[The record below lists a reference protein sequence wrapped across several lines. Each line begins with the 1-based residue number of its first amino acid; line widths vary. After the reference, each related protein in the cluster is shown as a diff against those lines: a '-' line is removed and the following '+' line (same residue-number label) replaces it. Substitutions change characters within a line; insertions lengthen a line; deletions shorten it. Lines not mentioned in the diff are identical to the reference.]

1 MNILIIGSGG
11 REHSL
16 AWAVAQNPKCEN
28 LIVAP
33 GNAGIAEIA
42 VCADIDIYNNS
53 QVLEF
58 SQNNKIDLVII
69 GPEGPLANGISDL
82 LRKSGIKVFG
92 CSKEAARLE
101 SSKKFTKDLCKKI
114 GVPTA
119 NFEFF
124 NNPKKAKEYVIK
136 QGVPI
141 VIKLDGLAAGK
152 GVVVARDQKTAFNAI
167 DDFLDQKESIL
178 ENKILIEEFLEGEE
192 ASFFVLSDGKNLLPI
207 GSAQDHKTAYDND
220 QGPNTGGMGA
230 YSPAPIMTQ
239 SIMDLTIES
248 IIKPTIKEMFNR
260 GTPYKGV
267 LFAGLMIKDG
277 EPKLVEYNVRFG
289 DPECQ
294 ALMMRLGAQAL
305 DAMLACAK
313 GELNNYKLNWADDH
327 ALTIVYAAKGYPG
340 TYEKGSNILGLD
352 TISES
357 TNIQI
362 FHAGTKEE
370 DNSSLI
376 ANGGRV
382 LNITAR
388 GGSLLEAR
396 DRAYRTVEK
405 IDWPEGFYR
414 KDIGWRAVE
423 YEIRI
428 KYF

>member
-82 LRKSGIKVFG
+82 LRKGGIKVFG

-101 SSKKFTKDLCKKI
+101 SSKKFTKDLCKKVD
-114 GVPTA
+114 VPTA

-167 DDFLDQKESIL
+167 DNFLNQKESIL

-230 YSPAPIMTQ
+230 YSPAPILTQ

-248 IIKPTIKEMFNR
+248 IIKPTIEEMSNR

-267 LFAGLMIKDG
+267 LFAGLMIKNG
-277 EPKLVEYNVRFG
+277 IPKLIEYNVRLG

-294 ALMMRLGAQAL
+294 ALMIRLGPQVLDLIIACVSTKLDQA
-305 DAMLACAK
+305 K
-313 GELNNYKLNWADDH
+313 VNWADDH
-327 ALTIVYAAKGYPG
+327 SVTIVLATKGYPG
-340 TYEKGSNILGLD
+340 NYRNGSKIRFVEELKSDSLN
-352 TISES
+352 
-357 TNIQI
+357 QI
-362 FHAGTKEE
+362 FHAGTKR

-396 DRAYRTVEK
+396 DRAYKTVEK

-414 KDIGWRAVE
+414 SDIGWRAL
-423 YEIRI
+423 
-428 KYF
+428 

>member
-82 LRKSGIKVFG
+82 LRKDGIKVFG

-101 SSKKFTKDLCKKI
+101 SSKKFTKDLCKKV

-167 DDFLDQKESIL
+167 DDFLDQKESVL

-230 YSPAPIMTQ
+230 YSPAPILTQ

-248 IIKPTIKEMFNR
+248 IIKPTIEEMSNR

-267 LFAGLMIKDG
+267 LFAGLMIRNG
-277 EPKLVEYNVRFG
+277 IPKLIEYNVRLG

-294 ALMMRLGAQAL
+294 ALMIRLGPQVLDLIIACVSTKLDQA
-305 DAMLACAK
+305 K
-313 GELNNYKLNWADDH
+313 VNWADDH
-327 ALTIVYAAKGYPG
+327 SVTIVLATKGYPG
-340 TYEKGSNILGLD
+340 NYRNGSKIRFVEELKSDSLN
-352 TISES
+352 
-357 TNIQI
+357 QI
-362 FHAGTKEE
+362 FHAGTKR

-396 DRAYRTVEK
+396 DRAYKTVEK
-405 IDWPEGFYR
+405 INWPEGFYR
-414 KDIGWRAVE
+414 SDIGWRAL
-423 YEIRI
+423 
-428 KYF
+428 

>member
-82 LRKSGIKVFG
+82 LRKGGIKVFG

-101 SSKKFTKDLCKKI
+101 SSKKFTKDLCKKV

-167 DDFLDQKESIL
+167 DDFLDQKESVL

-230 YSPAPIMTQ
+230 YSPAPILTQ

-248 IIKPTIKEMFNR
+248 IIKPTIEEMSNR
-260 GTPYKGV
+260 GAPYKGV
-267 LFAGLMIKDG
+267 LFAGLMIKNG
-277 EPKLVEYNVRFG
+277 IPKLIEYNVRLG

-294 ALMMRLGAQAL
+294 ALMIRLGPQVLDLIIACVSTKLDQA
-305 DAMLACAK
+305 K
-313 GELNNYKLNWADDH
+313 VNWADDH
-327 ALTIVYAAKGYPG
+327 SVTIVLATKGYPG
-340 TYEKGSNILGLD
+340 NYRNGSKIRFVEELKSDSLN
-352 TISES
+352 
-357 TNIQI
+357 QI
-362 FHAGTKEE
+362 FHAGTKR

-396 DRAYRTVEK
+396 DRAYKTVEK

-414 KDIGWRAVE
+414 SDIGWRAL
-423 YEIRI
+423 
-428 KYF
+428 

>member
-101 SSKKFTKDLCKKI
+101 SSKKFTKDLCKKV

-124 NNPKKAKEYVIK
+124 NSSKKAKEYVIK

-230 YSPAPIMTQ
+230 YSPAPILTQ

-248 IIKPTIKEMFNR
+248 IIKPTIEEMSNR

-267 LFAGLMIKDG
+267 LFAGLMIRNG
-277 EPKLVEYNVRFG
+277 IPKLIEYNVRLG

-294 ALMMRLGAQAL
+294 ALMIRLGPQVLDLIIACVSTKLDQA
-305 DAMLACAK
+305 K
-313 GELNNYKLNWADDH
+313 VNWADDH
-327 ALTIVYAAKGYPG
+327 SVTIVLATKGYPG
-340 TYEKGSNILGLD
+340 NYKNGSKIRFVEELKSDSLN
-352 TISES
+352 
-357 TNIQI
+357 QI
-362 FHAGTKEE
+362 FHAGTKR

-396 DRAYRTVEK
+396 DRAYKTVEK
-405 IDWPEGFYR
+405 INWPEGFYR
-414 KDIGWRAVE
+414 SDIGWRAL
-423 YEIRI
+423 
-428 KYF
+428 

>member
-42 VCADIDIYNNS
+42 VCADIDINNNS
-53 QVLEF
+53 QILEF

-82 LRKSGIKVFG
+82 LRKGGIKVFG

-101 SSKKFTKDLCKKI
+101 SSKKFTKDLCKKVD
-114 GVPTA
+114 VPTA

-167 DDFLDQKESIL
+167 DDFLDQKESVL

-230 YSPAPIMTQ
+230 YSPAPILTQ

-248 IIKPTIKEMFNR
+248 IIKPTIEEMSNR

-267 LFAGLMIKDG
+267 LFAGLMIKNG
-277 EPKLVEYNVRFG
+277 IPKLIEYNVRLG

-294 ALMMRLGAQAL
+294 ALMIRLGPQVLDLIIACVSTKLDQA
-305 DAMLACAK
+305 K
-313 GELNNYKLNWADDH
+313 VNWADDH
-327 ALTIVYAAKGYPG
+327 SVTIVLATKGYPG
-340 TYEKGSNILGLD
+340 NYRNGSKIRFVEELKSDSLN
-352 TISES
+352 
-357 TNIQI
+357 QI
-362 FHAGTKEE
+362 FHAGTKR

-396 DRAYRTVEK
+396 DRAYKTVEK

-414 KDIGWRAVE
+414 SDIGWRAL
-423 YEIRI
+423 
-428 KYF
+428 

>member
-58 SQNNKIDLVII
+58 SQDNKIDLVII
-69 GPEGPLANGISDL
+69 GPEGPLANGISDI
-82 LRKSGIKVFG
+82 LRKGGIKVFG

-101 SSKKFTKDLCKKI
+101 SSKKFTKDLCKKV

-119 NFEFF
+119 SFEFF

-230 YSPAPIMTQ
+230 YSPAPILTQ

-248 IIKPTIKEMFNR
+248 IIKPTIEEMSNR

-267 LFAGLMIKDG
+267 LFAGLMIRNG
-277 EPKLVEYNVRFG
+277 TPKLIEYNVRLG

-294 ALMMRLGAQAL
+294 ALMIRLGPQVLDLIIACVSTKLDQA
-305 DAMLACAK
+305 K
-313 GELNNYKLNWADDH
+313 INWADDH
-327 ALTIVYAAKGYPG
+327 SVTIVLATKGYPG
-340 TYEKGSNILGLD
+340 NYKNGSKIRFVEELKSDSLN
-352 TISES
+352 
-357 TNIQI
+357 QI
-362 FHAGTKEE
+362 FHAGTKR

-396 DRAYRTVEK
+396 DRAYKTVEK
-405 IDWPEGFYR
+405 INWPEGFYR
-414 KDIGWRAVE
+414 SDIGWRAL
-423 YEIRI
+423 
-428 KYF
+428 

>member
-16 AWAVAQNPKCEN
+16 AWAIAQNPKCEN

-82 LRKSGIKVFG
+82 LRKGGIKVFG

-101 SSKKFTKDLCKKI
+101 SSKKFTKDLCKKV

-167 DDFLDQKESIL
+167 DDFLDQKESVL

-230 YSPAPIMTQ
+230 YSPAPILTQ

-248 IIKPTIKEMFNR
+248 IIKPTIEEMSNR

-267 LFAGLMIKDG
+267 LFAGLMIKNG
-277 EPKLVEYNVRFG
+277 IPKLIEYNVRLG

-294 ALMMRLGAQAL
+294 ALMIRLGPQVLDLIIACVSTKLDQA
-305 DAMLACAK
+305 K
-313 GELNNYKLNWADDH
+313 VNWADDH
-327 ALTIVYAAKGYPG
+327 SVTIVLATKGYPG
-340 TYEKGSNILGLD
+340 NYRNGSKIRFVEELKSDSLN
-352 TISES
+352 
-357 TNIQI
+357 QI
-362 FHAGTKEE
+362 FHAGTKR

-388 GGSLLEAR
+388 GSSLLEAR
-396 DRAYRTVEK
+396 DRAYKTVEK

-414 KDIGWRAVE
+414 SDIGWRAL
-423 YEIRI
+423 
-428 KYF
+428 

>member
-101 SSKKFTKDLCKKI
+101 SSKKFTKDLCKKV

-119 NFEFF
+119 SFEFF

-167 DDFLDQKESIL
+167 DSFLGEKENAL
-178 ENKILIEEFLEGEE
+178 GDKILIEEFLEGEE

-230 YSPAPIMTQ
+230 YSPAPILTQ

-248 IIKPTIKEMFNR
+248 IIKPTIEEMSNR

-267 LFAGLMIKDG
+267 LFAGLMIRNG
-277 EPKLVEYNVRFG
+277 IPKLIEYNVRLG

-294 ALMMRLGAQAL
+294 ALMIRLGPQVLDLIIACVSTKLDQA
-305 DAMLACAK
+305 K
-313 GELNNYKLNWADDH
+313 INWADDH
-327 ALTIVYAAKGYPG
+327 SVTIVLATKGYPG
-340 TYEKGSNILGLD
+340 NYKNGSKIRFVEELKSDSLN
-352 TISES
+352 
-357 TNIQI
+357 QI
-362 FHAGTKEE
+362 FHAGTKK

-396 DRAYRTVEK
+396 DRAYKTVEK
-405 IDWPEGFYR
+405 INWPEGFYR
-414 KDIGWRAVE
+414 SDIGWRAL
-423 YEIRI
+423 
-428 KYF
+428 

>member
-82 LRKSGIKVFG
+82 LRKGGIKVFG

-101 SSKKFTKDLCKKI
+101 SSKKFTKDLCKKV

-167 DDFLDQKESIL
+167 DDFLNQKESIL

-192 ASFFVLSDGKNLLPI
+192 ASFFVLSDGKNLLSI

-230 YSPAPIMTQ
+230 YSPAPILTQ

-248 IIKPTIKEMFNR
+248 IIKPTIEEMSNR

-267 LFAGLMIKDG
+267 LFAGLMIRNG
-277 EPKLVEYNVRFG
+277 IPKLIEYNVRLG

-294 ALMMRLGAQAL
+294 ALMIRLGPQVLDLIIACVSTKLDQA
-305 DAMLACAK
+305 K
-313 GELNNYKLNWADDH
+313 VNWADDH
-327 ALTIVYAAKGYPG
+327 SVTIVLATKGYPG
-340 TYEKGSNILGLD
+340 NYRNGSKIRFVEELKSDSLN
-352 TISES
+352 
-357 TNIQI
+357 QI
-362 FHAGTKEE
+362 FHAGTKR

-396 DRAYRTVEK
+396 DRAYKTVEK

-414 KDIGWRAVE
+414 SDIGWRAL
-423 YEIRI
+423 
-428 KYF
+428 

>member
-101 SSKKFTKDLCKKI
+101 SSKKFTKDLCKKV

-124 NNPKKAKEYVIK
+124 NNSKKAKEYVIK

-167 DDFLDQKESIL
+167 DDFLNQKESIL

-230 YSPAPIMTQ
+230 YSPAPILTQ

-248 IIKPTIKEMFNR
+248 IIKPTIEEMSNR

-267 LFAGLMIKDG
+267 LFAGLMIRNG
-277 EPKLVEYNVRFG
+277 IPKLIEYNVRLG

-294 ALMMRLGAQAL
+294 ALMIRLGPQVLDLIIACVSTKLDQA
-305 DAMLACAK
+305 K
-313 GELNNYKLNWADDH
+313 VNWADDH
-327 ALTIVYAAKGYPG
+327 SVTIVLATKGYPG
-340 TYEKGSNILGLD
+340 NYKNGSKIRFVEELKSDSLN
-352 TISES
+352 
-357 TNIQI
+357 QI
-362 FHAGTKEE
+362 FHAGTKR

-396 DRAYRTVEK
+396 DRAYKTVEK
-405 IDWPEGFYR
+405 INWPEGFYR
-414 KDIGWRAVE
+414 SDIGWRAL
-423 YEIRI
+423 
-428 KYF
+428 

>member
-69 GPEGPLANGISDL
+69 GPEGPLANGISDI
-82 LRKSGIKVFG
+82 LRKGGIKVFG

-101 SSKKFTKDLCKKI
+101 SSKKFTKDLCKKV

-119 NFEFF
+119 SFEFF

-167 DDFLDQKESIL
+167 DSFLGEKENAL
-178 ENKILIEEFLEGEE
+178 GDKILIEEFLEGEE

-230 YSPAPIMTQ
+230 YSPAPILTQ

-248 IIKPTIKEMFNR
+248 IIKPTIEEMSNR

-267 LFAGLMIKDG
+267 LFAGLMIRNG
-277 EPKLVEYNVRFG
+277 IPKLIEYNVRLG

-294 ALMMRLGAQAL
+294 ALMIRLGPQVLDLIIACVSTKLDQA
-305 DAMLACAK
+305 K
-313 GELNNYKLNWADDH
+313 INWADDH
-327 ALTIVYAAKGYPG
+327 SVTIVLATKGYPG
-340 TYEKGSNILGLD
+340 NYKNGSKIRFVEELKSDSLN
-352 TISES
+352 
-357 TNIQI
+357 QV
-362 FHAGTKEE
+362 FHAGTKR
-370 DNSSLI
+370 DNSNLL

-396 DRAYRTVEK
+396 DRAYSTLEK

-414 KDIGWRAVE
+414 SDIGWRAL
-423 YEIRI
+423 
-428 KYF
+428 

>member
-101 SSKKFTKDLCKKI
+101 SSKKFTKDLCKKV

-230 YSPAPIMTQ
+230 YSPAPILTQ

-248 IIKPTIKEMFNR
+248 IIKPTIEEMSNR

-267 LFAGLMIKDG
+267 LFAGLMIRNG
-277 EPKLVEYNVRFG
+277 IPKLIEYNVRFG

-294 ALMMRLGAQAL
+294 ALMIRLGPQVLDLIIACVSTKLDQA
-305 DAMLACAK
+305 K
-313 GELNNYKLNWADDH
+313 INWADDH
-327 ALTIVYAAKGYPG
+327 SVTIVLATKGYPG
-340 TYEKGSNILGLD
+340 NYKNGSKIRFVEELKSDSLN
-352 TISES
+352 
-357 TNIQI
+357 QV
-362 FHAGTKEE
+362 FHAGTKR
-370 DNSSLI
+370 DNSNLL

-396 DRAYRTVEK
+396 DRAYSTLEK

-414 KDIGWRAVE
+414 SDIGWRAL
-423 YEIRI
+423 
-428 KYF
+428 

>member
-82 LRKSGIKVFG
+82 LRKGGIKVFG

-101 SSKKFTKDLCKKI
+101 SSKKFTKDLCKKV

-167 DDFLDQKESIL
+167 DDFLDQKESVL

-230 YSPAPIMTQ
+230 YSPAPILTQ

-248 IIKPTIKEMFNR
+248 IIKPTIEEMSNR

-267 LFAGLMIKDG
+267 LFAGLMIKNG
-277 EPKLVEYNVRFG
+277 IPKLIEYNVRLG

-294 ALMMRLGAQAL
+294 ALMIRLGPQVLDLIIACVSTKLDQA
-305 DAMLACAK
+305 K
-313 GELNNYKLNWADDH
+313 VNWADDH
-327 ALTIVYAAKGYPG
+327 SVTIVLATKGYPG
-340 TYEKGSNILGLD
+340 NYRNGSKIRFVEELKSDSLN
-352 TISES
+352 
-357 TNIQI
+357 QI
-362 FHAGTKEE
+362 FHAGTKR

-396 DRAYRTVEK
+396 DRAYKTVEK

-414 KDIGWRAVE
+414 SDIGWRAL
-423 YEIRI
+423 
-428 KYF
+428 

>member
-101 SSKKFTKDLCKKI
+101 SSKKFTKDLCKKV

-124 NNPKKAKEYVIK
+124 NNSKKAKEYVIK

-167 DDFLDQKESIL
+167 DSFLGEKENAL
-178 ENKILIEEFLEGEE
+178 GDKILIEEFLEGEE

-230 YSPAPIMTQ
+230 YSPAPILTQ

-248 IIKPTIKEMFNR
+248 IIKPTIEEMSNR

-267 LFAGLMIKDG
+267 LFAGLMIRNG
-277 EPKLVEYNVRFG
+277 IPKLIEYNVRLG

-294 ALMMRLGAQAL
+294 ALMIRLGPQVLDLIIACVSTKLDQA
-305 DAMLACAK
+305 K
-313 GELNNYKLNWADDH
+313 INWADDH
-327 ALTIVYAAKGYPG
+327 SVTIVLATKGYPG
-340 TYEKGSNILGLD
+340 NYKNGSKIRFVEELKSDSLN
-352 TISES
+352 
-357 TNIQI
+357 QV
-362 FHAGTKEE
+362 FHAGTKR
-370 DNSSLI
+370 DNSNLL

-396 DRAYRTVEK
+396 DRAYSTLEK

-414 KDIGWRAVE
+414 SDIGWRAL
-423 YEIRI
+423 
-428 KYF
+428 

>member
-28 LIVAP
+28 LIVVP
-33 GNAGIAEIA
+33 GNPGIAEIA
-42 VCADIDIYNNS
+42 RCVDLDIYNNS
-53 QVLEF
+53 QILEF
-58 SQNNKIDLVII
+58 SQNNKVDLVII
-69 GPEGPLANGISDL
+69 GPEGPLANGLSDL
-82 LRKSGIKVFG
+82 LRKGGVTVFG
-92 CSKEAARLE
+92 CSKEAAKLE

-114 GVPTA
+114 GAPTA

-124 NNPKKAKEYVIK
+124 SNAKKAKEYVVR

-152 GVVVARDQKTAFNAI
+152 GVIVAMDQKTAFNAI
-167 DDFLDQKESIL
+167 DNFLDRKETAIQ
-178 ENKILIEEFLEGEE
+178 NKILIEEYLEGEE

-230 YSPAPIMTQ
+230 YSPAPVLTQ

-248 IIKPTIKEMFNR
+248 IIKPTIEEMFNR

-267 LFAGLMIKDG
+267 IFAGLMIKNG
-277 EPKLVEYNVRFG
+277 IPKLIEYNVRFG

-294 ALMMRLGAQAL
+294 ALMIRLGPQVL
-305 DAMLACAK
+305 DLILACCSTKLDKAK
-313 GELNNYKLNWADDH
+313 INWAKDH
-327 ALTIVYAAKGYPG
+327 SVTIVLANKGYPG
-340 TYEKGSNILGLD
+340 NYKNGSKIRFVEELKNDSL
-352 TISES
+352 
-357 TNIQI
+357 NQI
-362 FHAGTKEE
+362 FHAGTKI
-370 DNSSLI
+370 DNSHLI

-388 GGSLLEAR
+388 GDNLLEAR
-396 DRAYRTVEK
+396 DRAYKNLEK
-405 IDWPEGFYR
+405 INWPEGFYR
-414 KDIGWRAVE
+414 SDIGWRAL
-423 YEIRI
+423 
-428 KYF
+428 

>member
-101 SSKKFTKDLCKKI
+101 SSKKFTKDLCKKV

-119 NFEFF
+119 SFEFF

-167 DDFLDQKESIL
+167 DSFLGEKENAL
-178 ENKILIEEFLEGEE
+178 GDKILIEEFLEGEE

-230 YSPAPIMTQ
+230 YSPAPILTQ
-239 SIMDLTIES
+239 SIIDLTIES
-248 IIKPTIKEMFNR
+248 IIKPTIEEMSNR

-267 LFAGLMIKDG
+267 LFAGLMIRNG
-277 EPKLVEYNVRFG
+277 IPKLIEYNVRLG

-294 ALMMRLGAQAL
+294 ALMIRLGPQVLDLIIACVSTKLDQA
-305 DAMLACAK
+305 K
-313 GELNNYKLNWADDH
+313 INWADDH
-327 ALTIVYAAKGYPG
+327 SVTIVLATKGYPG
-340 TYEKGSNILGLD
+340 NYKNGSKIRFVEELKSDSLN
-352 TISES
+352 
-357 TNIQI
+357 QV
-362 FHAGTKEE
+362 FHAGTKR
-370 DNSSLI
+370 DNSNLL

-396 DRAYRTVEK
+396 DRAYRTLEK

-414 KDIGWRAVE
+414 SDIGWRAL
-423 YEIRI
+423 
-428 KYF
+428 

>member
-101 SSKKFTKDLCKKI
+101 SSKKFTKDLCKKV

-124 NNPKKAKEYVIK
+124 NNSKKAKEYVIK

-167 DDFLDQKESIL
+167 DDFLNQKESIL

-230 YSPAPIMTQ
+230 YSPAPILTQ
-239 SIMDLTIES
+239 SIIDLTIES
-248 IIKPTIKEMFNR
+248 IIKPTIEEMSNR

-267 LFAGLMIKDG
+267 LFAGLMIRNG
-277 EPKLVEYNVRFG
+277 IPKLIEYNVRFG

-294 ALMMRLGAQAL
+294 ALMIRLGPQVLDLIIACVSTKLDQA
-305 DAMLACAK
+305 K
-313 GELNNYKLNWADDH
+313 VNWADDH
-327 ALTIVYAAKGYPG
+327 SVTIVLATKGYPG
-340 TYEKGSNILGLD
+340 NYKNGSKIRFVEELKSDSLN
-352 TISES
+352 
-357 TNIQI
+357 QI
-362 FHAGTKEE
+362 FHAGTKR

-396 DRAYRTVEK
+396 DRAYKTVEK
-405 IDWPEGFYR
+405 INWPEGFYR
-414 KDIGWRAVE
+414 SDIGWRAL
-423 YEIRI
+423 
-428 KYF
+428 

>member
-16 AWAVAQNPKCEN
+16 AWAIAQNPKCEN

-53 QVLEF
+53 QILEF

-69 GPEGPLANGISDL
+69 GPEGPLANGISDVL
-82 LRKSGIKVFG
+82 QKGGIKVFG
-92 CSKEAARLE
+92 CSQAAAKLE
-101 SSKKFTKDLCKKI
+101 SAKKFTKDLCKKI
-114 GVPTA
+114 GAPTA

-124 NNPKKAKEYVIK
+124 NNPKKAREYVIK
-136 QGVPI
+136 NGVPI

-152 GVVVARDQKTAFNAI
+152 GVVVAMDQKTAFDAI
-167 DDFLDQKESIL
+167 DSFLGEKESAL
-178 ENKILIEEFLEGEE
+178 GDKILIEEFLEGEE

-230 YSPAPIMTQ
+230 YSPAPILTQ
-239 SIMDLTIES
+239 SIIDLTIES
-248 IIKPTIKEMFNR
+248 IIKPTIEEMSNR

-267 LFAGLMIKDG
+267 LFAGLMIRNG
-277 EPKLVEYNVRFG
+277 IPKLIEYNVRLG

-294 ALMMRLGAQAL
+294 ALMIRLGPQVLDLIIACVSTKLDQA
-305 DAMLACAK
+305 K
-313 GELNNYKLNWADDH
+313 INWADDH
-327 ALTIVYAAKGYPG
+327 SVTIVLATKGYPG
-340 TYEKGSNILGLD
+340 NYKNGSKIRFVEELKSDSLN
-352 TISES
+352 
-357 TNIQI
+357 QV
-362 FHAGTKEE
+362 FHAGTKR
-370 DNSSLI
+370 DNSNLL

-396 DRAYRTVEK
+396 DRAYRTLEK

-414 KDIGWRAVE
+414 SDIGWRAL
-423 YEIRI
+423 
-428 KYF
+428 

>member
-16 AWAVAQNPKCEN
+16 AWAIAQNPKCEN
-28 LIVAP
+28 LMVAP
-33 GNAGIAEIA
+33 GNPGIAEIA
-42 VCADIDIYNNS
+42 TCVDIDVYNNS
-53 QVLEF
+53 QILEF
-58 SQNNKIDLVII
+58 SQNNKVDLVII
-69 GPEGPLANGISDL
+69 GPEGPLENGLSDR
-82 LRKSGIKVFG
+82 LRKGGITVFG
-92 CSKEAARLE
+92 CSKEAAKLE

-114 GVPTA
+114 GAPTA

-124 NNPKKAKEYVIK
+124 SSVKKAKEYVVK
-136 QGVPI
+136 HGVPI

-152 GVVVARDQKTAFNAI
+152 GVIVAMDQKTAFNAI
-167 DDFLDQKESIL
+167 DSFLEKKETAIQ
-178 ENKILIEEFLEGEE
+178 NKILIEEYLEGEE

-230 YSPAPIMTQ
+230 YSPAPVLTQ

-267 LFAGLMIKDG
+267 IFAGLMIKNG
-277 EPKLVEYNVRFG
+277 IPKLIEYNVRFG

-294 ALMMRLGAQAL
+294 ALMIRLGPQVLDLIIACTSTKLDQA
-305 DAMLACAK
+305 K
-313 GELNNYKLNWADDH
+313 VNWANDH
-327 ALTIVYAAKGYPG
+327 SVTIVLANKGYPG
-340 TYEKGSNILGLD
+340 NYKNGSKIRFIEELKNDSL
-352 TISES
+352 
-357 TNIQI
+357 NQV
-362 FHAGTKEE
+362 FHAGTKR
-370 DNSSLI
+370 DNSNLL

-396 DRAYRTVEK
+396 DRAYTTLEK

-414 KDIGWRAVE
+414 SDIGWRAL
-423 YEIRI
+423 
-428 KYF
+428 

>member
-58 SQNNKIDLVII
+58 SQDNKIDLVII
-69 GPEGPLANGISDL
+69 GPEGPLANGISDI
-82 LRKSGIKVFG
+82 LRKGGIKVFG

-101 SSKKFTKDLCKKI
+101 SSKKFTKDLCKKV

-119 NFEFF
+119 SFEFF

-167 DDFLDQKESIL
+167 DSFLGEKENAL
-178 ENKILIEEFLEGEE
+178 GDKILIEEFLEGEE

-230 YSPAPIMTQ
+230 YSPAPILTQ

-248 IIKPTIKEMFNR
+248 IIKPTIEEMSNR

-267 LFAGLMIKDG
+267 LFAGLMIRNG
-277 EPKLVEYNVRFG
+277 IPKLIEYNVRLG

-294 ALMMRLGAQAL
+294 ALMIRLGPQVLDLIIACVSTKLDQA
-305 DAMLACAK
+305 K
-313 GELNNYKLNWADDH
+313 INWADDH
-327 ALTIVYAAKGYPG
+327 SVTIVLATKGYPG
-340 TYEKGSNILGLD
+340 NYKNGSKIRFVEELKSDSLN
-352 TISES
+352 
-357 TNIQI
+357 QV
-362 FHAGTKEE
+362 FHAGTKR
-370 DNSSLI
+370 DNSNLL

-388 GGSLLEAR
+388 GCSLLEAR
-396 DRAYRTVEK
+396 DRAYSTLEK

-414 KDIGWRAVE
+414 SDIGWRAL
-423 YEIRI
+423 
-428 KYF
+428 

>member
-33 GNAGIAEIA
+33 GNVGIAEIA

-82 LRKSGIKVFG
+82 LRKDGIKVFG

-101 SSKKFTKDLCKKI
+101 SSKKFTKDLCKKV

-167 DDFLDQKESIL
+167 DNFLNQKESIL

-192 ASFFVLSDGKNLLPI
+192 VSFFVLSDGKNLLPI

-230 YSPAPIMTQ
+230 YSPAPILTQ

-248 IIKPTIKEMFNR
+248 IIKPTIEEMSNR

-267 LFAGLMIKDG
+267 LFAGLMIKNG
-277 EPKLVEYNVRFG
+277 IPKLIEYNVRLG

-294 ALMMRLGAQAL
+294 ALMIRLGPQVLDLIIACVSTKLDQA
-305 DAMLACAK
+305 K
-313 GELNNYKLNWADDH
+313 VNWADDH
-327 ALTIVYAAKGYPG
+327 SVTIVLATKGYPG
-340 TYEKGSNILGLD
+340 NYRNGSKIRFVEELKSDSLN
-352 TISES
+352 
-357 TNIQI
+357 QI
-362 FHAGTKEE
+362 FHAGTKR

-396 DRAYRTVEK
+396 DRAYKTVEK

-414 KDIGWRAVE
+414 SDIGWRAL
-423 YEIRI
+423 
-428 KYF
+428 

>member
-82 LRKSGIKVFG
+82 LRKGGIKVFG

-101 SSKKFTKDLCKKI
+101 SSKKFTKDLCKKV

-167 DDFLDQKESIL
+167 DDFLNQKESIL

-230 YSPAPIMTQ
+230 YSPAPILTQ

-248 IIKPTIKEMFNR
+248 IIKPTIEEMSNR

-267 LFAGLMIKDG
+267 LFAGLMIKNG
-277 EPKLVEYNVRFG
+277 IPKLIEYNVRLG

-294 ALMMRLGAQAL
+294 ALMIRLGPQVLDLIIACVSTKLDQA
-305 DAMLACAK
+305 K
-313 GELNNYKLNWADDH
+313 VNWADDH
-327 ALTIVYAAKGYPG
+327 SVTIVLATKGYPG
-340 TYEKGSNILGLD
+340 NYRNGSKIRFVEELKSDSLN
-352 TISES
+352 
-357 TNIQI
+357 QI
-362 FHAGTKEE
+362 FHAGTKR

-396 DRAYRTVEK
+396 DRAYKTVEK

-414 KDIGWRAVE
+414 SDIGWRAL
-423 YEIRI
+423 
-428 KYF
+428 

>member
-82 LRKSGIKVFG
+82 LRKDGIKVFG

-101 SSKKFTKDLCKKI
+101 SSKKFTKDLCKKV

-167 DDFLDQKESIL
+167 DDFLDQKESVL

-192 ASFFVLSDGKNLLPI
+192 ASFFVLSDGKNLLSI

-230 YSPAPIMTQ
+230 YSPAPILTQ

-248 IIKPTIKEMFNR
+248 IIKPTIEEMSNR

-267 LFAGLMIKDG
+267 LFAGLMIRNG
-277 EPKLVEYNVRFG
+277 IPKLIEYNVRLG

-294 ALMMRLGAQAL
+294 ALMIRLGPQVLDLIIACVSTKLDQA
-305 DAMLACAK
+305 K
-313 GELNNYKLNWADDH
+313 INWADDH
-327 ALTIVYAAKGYPG
+327 SVTIVLATKGYPG
-340 TYEKGSNILGLD
+340 NYRNGSKIRFVEELKSDSLN
-352 TISES
+352 
-357 TNIQI
+357 QI
-362 FHAGTKEE
+362 FHAGTKR

-388 GGSLLEAR
+388 GGSILEAR
-396 DRAYRTVEK
+396 DRAYKTVEK

-414 KDIGWRAVE
+414 SDIGWRAL
-423 YEIRI
+423 
-428 KYF
+428 

>member
-101 SSKKFTKDLCKKI
+101 SSKKFTKDLCKKV

-124 NNPKKAKEYVIK
+124 NNSKKAKEYVIK

-230 YSPAPIMTQ
+230 YSPAPILTQ

-248 IIKPTIKEMFNR
+248 IIKPTIEEMSNR

-267 LFAGLMIKDG
+267 LFAGLMIRNG
-277 EPKLVEYNVRFG
+277 IPKLIEYNVRLG

-294 ALMMRLGAQAL
+294 ALMIRLGPQVLDLIIACVSTKLDQA
-305 DAMLACAK
+305 K
-313 GELNNYKLNWADDH
+313 VNWADDH
-327 ALTIVYAAKGYPG
+327 SVTIVLATKGYPG
-340 TYEKGSNILGLD
+340 NYKNGSKIRFVEELKSDSLN
-352 TISES
+352 
-357 TNIQI
+357 QI
-362 FHAGTKEE
+362 FHAGTKR

-396 DRAYRTVEK
+396 DRAYKTVEK
-405 IDWPEGFYR
+405 INWPEGFYR
-414 KDIGWRAVE
+414 SDIGWRAL
-423 YEIRI
+423 
-428 KYF
+428 

>member
-101 SSKKFTKDLCKKI
+101 SSKKFTKDLCKKV

-167 DDFLDQKESIL
+167 DDFLNQKESIL

-230 YSPAPIMTQ
+230 YSPAPILTQ

-248 IIKPTIKEMFNR
+248 IIKPTIEEMSNR

-267 LFAGLMIKDG
+267 LFAGLMIRNG
-277 EPKLVEYNVRFG
+277 IPKLIEYNVRLG

-294 ALMMRLGAQAL
+294 ALMIRLGPQVLDLIIACVSTKLDQA
-305 DAMLACAK
+305 K
-313 GELNNYKLNWADDH
+313 INWADDH
-327 ALTIVYAAKGYPG
+327 SVTIVLATKGYPG
-340 TYEKGSNILGLD
+340 NYKNGSKIRFVEELKSDSLN
-352 TISES
+352 
-357 TNIQI
+357 QV
-362 FHAGTKEE
+362 FHAGTKR
-370 DNSSLI
+370 DNSNLL

-388 GGSLLEAR
+388 GCSLLEAR
-396 DRAYRTVEK
+396 DRAYSTLEK

-414 KDIGWRAVE
+414 SDIGWRAL
-423 YEIRI
+423 
-428 KYF
+428 

>member
-82 LRKSGIKVFG
+82 LRKGGIKVFG

-101 SSKKFTKDLCKKI
+101 SSKKFTKDLCKKVD
-114 GVPTA
+114 VPTA

-167 DDFLDQKESIL
+167 DDFLDQKESVL

-230 YSPAPIMTQ
+230 YSPAPILTQ

-248 IIKPTIKEMFNR
+248 IIKPTIEEMSNR

-267 LFAGLMIKDG
+267 LFAGLMIKNG
-277 EPKLVEYNVRFG
+277 IPKLIEYNVRLG

-294 ALMMRLGAQAL
+294 ALMIRLGPQVLDLIIACVSTKLDQA
-305 DAMLACAK
+305 K
-313 GELNNYKLNWADDH
+313 VNWADDH
-327 ALTIVYAAKGYPG
+327 SVTIVLATKGYPG
-340 TYEKGSNILGLD
+340 NYRNGSKIRFVEELKSDSLN
-352 TISES
+352 
-357 TNIQI
+357 QI
-362 FHAGTKEE
+362 FHAGTKR

-396 DRAYRTVEK
+396 DRAYKTVEK

-414 KDIGWRAVE
+414 SDIGWRAL
-423 YEIRI
+423 
-428 KYF
+428 

>member
-42 VCADIDIYNNS
+42 VCADIDINNNS

-101 SSKKFTKDLCKKI
+101 SSKKFTKDLCKKV

-230 YSPAPIMTQ
+230 YSPAPILTQ

-248 IIKPTIKEMFNR
+248 IIKPTIEEMSNR

-267 LFAGLMIKDG
+267 LFAGLMIRNG
-277 EPKLVEYNVRFG
+277 IPKLIEYNVRFG

-294 ALMMRLGAQAL
+294 ALMIRLGPQVLDLIIACVSTKLDQA
-305 DAMLACAK
+305 K
-313 GELNNYKLNWADDH
+313 VNWADDH
-327 ALTIVYAAKGYPG
+327 SVTIVLATKGYPG
-340 TYEKGSNILGLD
+340 NYKNGSKIRFVEELKSDSLN
-352 TISES
+352 
-357 TNIQI
+357 QI
-362 FHAGTKEE
+362 FHAGTKK

-396 DRAYRTVEK
+396 DRAYKTVEK
-405 IDWPEGFYR
+405 INWPEGFYR
-414 KDIGWRAVE
+414 SDIGWRAL
-423 YEIRI
+423 
-428 KYF
+428 

>member
-101 SSKKFTKDLCKKI
+101 SSKKFTKDLCKTV

-124 NNPKKAKEYVIK
+124 NNSKKAKEYVIK

-230 YSPAPIMTQ
+230 YSPAPILTQ

-248 IIKPTIKEMFNR
+248 IIKPTIEEMSNR

-267 LFAGLMIKDG
+267 LFAGLMIRNG
-277 EPKLVEYNVRFG
+277 TPKLIEYNVRLG

-294 ALMMRLGAQAL
+294 ALMIRLGPQVLDLIIACVSTKLDQA
-305 DAMLACAK
+305 K
-313 GELNNYKLNWADDH
+313 VNWADDH
-327 ALTIVYAAKGYPG
+327 SVTIVLATKGYPG
-340 TYEKGSNILGLD
+340 NYKNGSKIRFVEELKSDSLN
-352 TISES
+352 
-357 TNIQI
+357 QI
-362 FHAGTKEE
+362 FHAGTKR

-396 DRAYRTVEK
+396 DRAYNTLEK

-414 KDIGWRAVE
+414 SDIGWRAL
-423 YEIRI
+423 
-428 KYF
+428 

>member
-82 LRKSGIKVFG
+82 LRKGGIKVFG

-101 SSKKFTKDLCKKI
+101 SSKKFTKDLCKKV

-136 QGVPI
+136 QGLPI

-167 DDFLDQKESIL
+167 DDFLDQKESVL

-230 YSPAPIMTQ
+230 YSPAPILTQ

-248 IIKPTIKEMFNR
+248 IIKPTIEEMSNR

-267 LFAGLMIKDG
+267 LFAGLMIKNG
-277 EPKLVEYNVRFG
+277 IPKLIEYNVRLG

-294 ALMMRLGAQAL
+294 ALMIRLGPQVLDLIIACVSTKLDQA
-305 DAMLACAK
+305 K
-313 GELNNYKLNWADDH
+313 VNWADDH
-327 ALTIVYAAKGYPG
+327 SVTIVLATKGYPG
-340 TYEKGSNILGLD
+340 NYRNGSKIRFVEELKSDSLN
-352 TISES
+352 
-357 TNIQI
+357 QI
-362 FHAGTKEE
+362 FHAGTKR

-396 DRAYRTVEK
+396 DRAYKTVEK

-414 KDIGWRAVE
+414 SDIGWRAL
-423 YEIRI
+423 
-428 KYF
+428 

>member
-82 LRKSGIKVFG
+82 LRKGGIKVFG

-101 SSKKFTKDLCKKI
+101 SSKKFTKDLCKKV

-167 DDFLDQKESIL
+167 DDFLDQKESVL

-230 YSPAPIMTQ
+230 YSPAPILTQ

-248 IIKPTIKEMFNR
+248 IIKPTIEEMSNR

-267 LFAGLMIKDG
+267 LFAGLMIRNG
-277 EPKLVEYNVRFG
+277 IPKLIEYNVRLG

-294 ALMMRLGAQAL
+294 ALMIRLGPQVLDLIIACVSTKLDQA
-305 DAMLACAK
+305 K
-313 GELNNYKLNWADDH
+313 VNWADDH
-327 ALTIVYAAKGYPG
+327 SVTIVLATKGYPG
-340 TYEKGSNILGLD
+340 NYRNGSKIRFVEELKSDSLN
-352 TISES
+352 
-357 TNIQI
+357 QI
-362 FHAGTKEE
+362 FHAGTKR

-396 DRAYRTVEK
+396 DRAYKTVEK

-414 KDIGWRAVE
+414 SDIGWRAL
-423 YEIRI
+423 
-428 KYF
+428 

>member
-58 SQNNKIDLVII
+58 SQDNKIDLVII
-69 GPEGPLANGISDL
+69 GPEGPLANGISDI
-82 LRKSGIKVFG
+82 LRKGGIKVFG

-101 SSKKFTKDLCKKI
+101 SSKKFTKDLCKKV

-119 NFEFF
+119 SFEFF

-230 YSPAPIMTQ
+230 YSPAPILTQ

-248 IIKPTIKEMFNR
+248 IIKPTIEEMSNR

-267 LFAGLMIKDG
+267 LFAGLMIRNG
-277 EPKLVEYNVRFG
+277 IPKLIEYNVRLG

-294 ALMMRLGAQAL
+294 ALMIRLGPQVLDLIIACVSTKLDQA
-305 DAMLACAK
+305 K
-313 GELNNYKLNWADDH
+313 INWADDH
-327 ALTIVYAAKGYPG
+327 SVTIVLATKGYPG
-340 TYEKGSNILGLD
+340 NYKNGSKIRFVEELKSDSLN
-352 TISES
+352 
-357 TNIQI
+357 QI
-362 FHAGTKEE
+362 FHAGTKR

-396 DRAYRTVEK
+396 DRAYKTVEK
-405 IDWPEGFYR
+405 INWPEGFYR
-414 KDIGWRAVE
+414 SDIGWRAL
-423 YEIRI
+423 
-428 KYF
+428 

>member
-42 VCADIDIYNNS
+42 VCADIDINNNS

-101 SSKKFTKDLCKKI
+101 SSKKFTKDLCKKV

-124 NNPKKAKEYVIK
+124 NNSKKAKEYVIK

-230 YSPAPIMTQ
+230 YSPAPILTQ

-248 IIKPTIKEMFNR
+248 IIKPTIEEMSNR

-267 LFAGLMIKDG
+267 LFAGLMIRNG
-277 EPKLVEYNVRFG
+277 IPKLIEYNVRFG

-294 ALMMRLGAQAL
+294 ALMIRLGPQVLDLIIACVSTKLDQA
-305 DAMLACAK
+305 K
-313 GELNNYKLNWADDH
+313 VNWADDH
-327 ALTIVYAAKGYPG
+327 SVTIVLATKGYPG
-340 TYEKGSNILGLD
+340 NYKNGSKIRFVEELKSDSLN
-352 TISES
+352 
-357 TNIQI
+357 QI
-362 FHAGTKEE
+362 FHAGTKR

-396 DRAYRTVEK
+396 DRAYKTVEK
-405 IDWPEGFYR
+405 INWPEGFYR
-414 KDIGWRAVE
+414 SDIGWRAL
-423 YEIRI
+423 
-428 KYF
+428 

>member
-82 LRKSGIKVFG
+82 LRKGGIKVFG

-101 SSKKFTKDLCKKI
+101 SSKKFTKDLCKKV

-167 DDFLDQKESIL
+167 DNFLNQKESIL

-230 YSPAPIMTQ
+230 YSPAPILTQ

-248 IIKPTIKEMFNR
+248 IIKPTIEEMSNR

-267 LFAGLMIKDG
+267 LFAGLMIKNG
-277 EPKLVEYNVRFG
+277 IPKLIEYNVRLG

-294 ALMMRLGAQAL
+294 ALMIRLGPQVLDLIIACVSTKLDQA
-305 DAMLACAK
+305 K
-313 GELNNYKLNWADDH
+313 VNWADDH
-327 ALTIVYAAKGYPG
+327 SVTIVLATKGYPG
-340 TYEKGSNILGLD
+340 NYRNGSKIRFVEELKSDSLN
-352 TISES
+352 
-357 TNIQI
+357 QI
-362 FHAGTKEE
+362 FHAGTKR

-396 DRAYRTVEK
+396 DRAYKTVEK

-414 KDIGWRAVE
+414 SDIGWRAL
-423 YEIRI
+423 
-428 KYF
+428 

>member
-16 AWAVAQNPKCEN
+16 AWAIAQNPKCEN
-28 LIVAP
+28 LMVAP
-33 GNAGIAEIA
+33 GNPGIAEIA
-42 VCADIDIYNNS
+42 TCVDIDVYNNS
-53 QVLEF
+53 QILEF
-58 SQNNKIDLVII
+58 SQNNKVDLVII
-69 GPEGPLANGISDL
+69 GPEGPLENGLSDR
-82 LRKSGIKVFG
+82 LRKGGITVFG
-92 CSKEAARLE
+92 CSKEAAKLE

-114 GVPTA
+114 GAPTA

-124 NNPKKAKEYVIK
+124 SSVKKAKEYVVK
-136 QGVPI
+136 HGVPI

-152 GVVVARDQKTAFNAI
+152 GVIVAMDQKTAFNAI
-167 DDFLDQKESIL
+167 DSFLEKKETAIQ
-178 ENKILIEEFLEGEE
+178 NKILIEEYLEGEE

-230 YSPAPIMTQ
+230 YSPAPVLTQ

-267 LFAGLMIKDG
+267 IFAGLMIKNG
-277 EPKLVEYNVRFG
+277 IPKLIEYNVRFG

-294 ALMMRLGAQAL
+294 ALMIRLGPQVL
-305 DAMLACAK
+305 DLIVACCSTKLDKAK
-313 GELNNYKLNWADDH
+313 INWAKDH
-327 ALTIVYAAKGYPG
+327 SVTIVLANKGYPG
-340 TYEKGSNILGLD
+340 NYKNGSKIRFVEELKSDSLN
-352 TISES
+352 
-357 TNIQI
+357 QI
-362 FHAGTKEE
+362 FHAGTKR

-396 DRAYRTVEK
+396 DRAYKTVEK
-405 IDWPEGFYR
+405 INWPEGFYR
-414 KDIGWRAVE
+414 SDIGWRAL
-423 YEIRI
+423 
-428 KYF
+428 

>member
-101 SSKKFTKDLCKKI
+101 SSKKFTKDLCKKV

-119 NFEFF
+119 SFEFF

-230 YSPAPIMTQ
+230 YSPAPILTQ

-248 IIKPTIKEMFNR
+248 IIKPTIEEMSNR

-267 LFAGLMIKDG
+267 LFAGLMIRNG
-277 EPKLVEYNVRFG
+277 IPKLIEYNVRLG

-294 ALMMRLGAQAL
+294 ALMIRLGPQVLDLIIACVSTKLDQA
-305 DAMLACAK
+305 K
-313 GELNNYKLNWADDH
+313 VNWADDH
-327 ALTIVYAAKGYPG
+327 SVTIVLATKGYPG
-340 TYEKGSNILGLD
+340 NYRNGSKIRFVEELKSDSLN
-352 TISES
+352 
-357 TNIQI
+357 QV
-362 FHAGTKEE
+362 FHAGTKR
-370 DNSSLI
+370 DNSNLL

-396 DRAYRTVEK
+396 DRAYNTLEK

-414 KDIGWRAVE
+414 SDIGWRAL
-423 YEIRI
+423 
-428 KYF
+428 